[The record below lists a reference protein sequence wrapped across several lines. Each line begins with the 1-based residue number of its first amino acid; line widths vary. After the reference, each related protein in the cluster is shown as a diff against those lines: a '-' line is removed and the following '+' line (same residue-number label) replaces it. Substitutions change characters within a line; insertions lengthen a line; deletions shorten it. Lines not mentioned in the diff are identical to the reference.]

1 MTKLHLFL
9 LAIAF
14 LSSLQ
19 NAAVLATKKAYI
31 VYLGG
36 HSHGANPTSADFESA
51 TQSHYQLLGSTFG
64 SEELARSAIFYS
76 YTKHIN
82 GFAAM
87 LEEEEATLISEHP
100 DVISVFENTMKSLH
114 TTRSWDVMGGFLN
127 RQGKAHP
134 ESIWAKANY
143 GDDVI
148 IANFDTGSSSIPSM
162 PSFVPSF
169 LFGLSL
175 TKLRFHSKGVWPE
188 SGSFDDKG
196 YGPVPK
202 RWRGICQNSTKHSF
216 HCNRKLIGA
225 RFYDLSHQANS
236 ASPPVEY
243 SPRDSEGHGTHT
255 LSTAAGGIV
264 RGANIY
270 GEANGTARGGSPH
283 ARVAAYKVCWGLCA
297 DANILAAFDD
307 AIHDG
312 VDVISLSVGGLPY
325 EYLFDSIA
333 LGSFHAVQR
342 GITVVCSAGN
352 DGPTPGTVSNIAPW
366 IFTVGAST
374 IDREFYSLVTL
385 GSNKKI
391 KGVSLSSKSLPA
403 HKPYPLIDGSNAKR
417 PNSSAEEAGWCYPGT
432 LDPEKVRGKIV
443 VCTRDTSFAR
453 VEKGVDVLKAGGAGM
468 ILANSDEEGNSLLAD
483 PHFLPASMITYKDA
497 LRLSSY
503 LKSTKS
509 PTATIS
515 PVTTVL
521 GVKPAPAMASFSS
534 RGPNLINPE
543 ILKPDITAPGVDILA
558 AFTEEVGPTMLD
570 LDKRRVRFNVM
581 SGTSMSCPHISGVA
595 GLLKKLHPRWSP
607 AVIRSAIMTTA
618 RTRDNTRT
626 PMKDDNREKAIPFD
640 YGAGH
645 VRPNRAMD
653 PGLVY
658 DITFTDYV
666 HFLCS
671 RGYNASNMA
680 QFIGKRF
687 ACPSKTMRAEDLNY
701 PSITVPNLQKSFTV
715 SRTVRNV
722 GTPGTYNVRI
732 KAPFGIHVSVKPQT
746 LEFAKVGEEKTFQV
760 TLRSRSESVGVG
772 YVFGG
777 LTWTDGKHY
786 VRSPLVVNAFS

>member
-1 MTKLHLFL
+1 
-9 LAIAF
+9 
-14 LSSLQ
+14 
-19 NAAVLATKKAYI
+19 
-31 VYLGG
+31 
-36 HSHGANPTSADFESA
+36 
-51 TQSHYQLLGSTFG
+51 
-64 SEELARSAIFYS
+64 
-76 YTKHIN
+76 
-82 GFAAM
+82 M

-100 DVISVFENTMKSLH
+100 DVVSVFENTMKTLH

-134 ESIWAKANY
+134 ESIWAKADY
-143 GDDVI
+143 GDDI
-148 IANFDTGSSSIPSM
+148 IVANFDTGSSSVPSM
-162 PSFVPSF
+162 PSFLPPF

-175 TKLRFHSKGVWPE
+175 TKLRSHSKGVWPE
-188 SGSFDDKG
+188 SESFGDEG

-202 RWRGICQNSTKHSF
+202 RWRGICQNNTKHSF

-225 RFYDLSHQANS
+225 RFYDLSQQAKS

-255 LSTAAGGIV
+255 LSTAAGGFV

-270 GEANGTARGGSPH
+270 GRAKGTARGGSPH
-283 ARVAAYKVCWGLCA
+283 ARVAAYKVCWDLCA
-297 DANILAAFDD
+297 DANLLAAFDD

-312 VDVISLSVGGLPY
+312 VDVISLSVGALPS

-352 DGPTPGTVSNIAPW
+352 EGPTPGTVSNIAPW
-366 IFTVGAST
+366 LFTVGAST

-385 GSNKKI
+385 ADNKKM
-391 KGVSLSSKSLPA
+391 KGVSLSPKSLPA
-403 HKPYPLIDGSNAKR
+403 HKPYPLIDGSDAKR
-417 PNSSAEEAGWCYPGT
+417 PNASAEEAGWCYPAT
-432 LDPEKVRGKIV
+432 LDPGKVRGKIV
-443 VCTRDTSFAR
+443 VCSRDPSLAR

-468 ILANSDEEGNSLLAD
+468 ILANSDEEGNSLVAD

-515 PVTTVL
+515 PATTVL

-558 AFTEEVGPTMLD
+558 AFTREVGPTMLD
-570 LDKRRVRFNVM
+570 VDKRRVGFNVM

-607 AVIRSAIMTTA
+607 AAIRSAIMTTA

-626 PMKDDNREKAIPFD
+626 PMKDANREKATPFD

-671 RGYNASNMA
+671 RGYNASSMA
-680 QFIGKRF
+680 QFIGKRY

-701 PSITVPNLQKSFTV
+701 PSIAVPNLQKSFTV

-732 KAPFGIHVSVKPQT
+732 KAPFGIDVSVKPQT
-746 LEFAKVGEEKTFQV
+746 LEFAKVEEEKTFHV
-760 TLRSRSESVGVG
+760 RLRSRGESVGVG

-777 LTWTDGKHY
+777 LTWTDGTHY